1 MAAIIKAYQSGL
13 LGRSHWIK
21 NICSGVVVG
30 VVALPLAMAFAI
42 ASGVKPEQGIITA
55 IIAAAAVGL
64 LGGSMVQIAGP
75 TGAFIVLLASIT
87 AKFGI
92 AGLQMASLMAGV
104 ILLAMS
110 LLRLGS
116 WVKRI
121 PEPVIVGFTAG
132 IGVIIFTTQW
142 KDFFGLPVHL
152 SLDASFLT
160 KLMVLLHALPQFQG
174 LTVILSLVS
183 VFILIFGS
191 RFIPEVPTP
200 LMALVLMTGVTV
212 LFHLKSVATIGSVYG
227 GIPNQLPYFHWPMS
241 EFSVYQLIIPAISIA
256 ILGAIESLLSATAAD
271 KMAKTKHHP
280 NQELFGQGIAN
291 ILCPLFGG
299 FAATGAIA
307 RTATNVK
314 HGGNSPIAAMVHS
327 VFLILILACLAP
339 LAKFI
344 PLAVLAA
351 ILSVVAY
358 HMSDVKHFV
367 LLASSPV
374 MSERIVLWVTF
385 GLTIFTNL
393 IMGVMVGTLLA
404 YFLGIQAA
412 TVSEVS

>member
-1 MAAIIKAYQSGL
+1 MVAIIKAYQSGL
-13 LGRSHWIK
+13 LGRHHWVK
-21 NICSGVVVG
+21 NIFSGLVVG

-42 ASGVKPEQGIITA
+42 ASGAKPEQGIVTA
-55 IIAAAAVGL
+55 IIAATAVGL
-64 LGGSMVQIAGP
+64 FGGSMVQIAGP
-75 TGAFIVLLASIT
+75 TGAFIVLLASVT

-92 AGLQMASLMAGV
+92 AGLQIATLMAGV
-104 ILLAMS
+104 ILLVMS

-160 KLMVLLHALPQFQG
+160 KFVVLLHALPQFQG
-174 LTVILSLVS
+174 LTLCLSLLS
-183 VFILIFGS
+183 ILIIVFGS
-191 RFIPEVPTP
+191 RVIPGVPTP
-200 LMALVLMTGVTV
+200 LLALVCITSLP
-212 LFHLKSVATIGSVYG
+212 LIFHSNTVATIGSVYG
-227 GIPNQLPYFHWPMS
+227 GISNQLPNFHWPVTD
-241 EFSVYQLIIPAISIA
+241 FSLYQLIIPAISIA

-271 KMAKTKHHP
+271 KMAKTKHNP
-280 NQELFGQGIAN
+280 NQELFGQGFAN

-314 HGGNSPIAAMVHS
+314 HGGNSPIAAIVHS
-327 VFLILILACLAP
+327 MFLILVLVCLTP
-339 LAKFI
+339 LAKYI

-358 HMSDVKHFV
+358 HMSDLKHFIM
-367 LLASSPV
+367 LAKSPV
-374 MSERIVLWVTF
+374 IAERLVLWLTF

-393 IMGVMVGTLLA
+393 IIGVMVGTLLA
-404 YFLGIQAA
+404 YLLGIQVEP
-412 TVSEVS
+412 VSEVS